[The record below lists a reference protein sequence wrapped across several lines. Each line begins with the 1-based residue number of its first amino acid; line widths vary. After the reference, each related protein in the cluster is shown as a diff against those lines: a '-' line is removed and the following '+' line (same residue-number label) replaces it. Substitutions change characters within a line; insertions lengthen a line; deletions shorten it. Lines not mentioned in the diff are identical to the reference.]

1 MRTVASFSA
10 AKPSVSP
17 MKIKITLKDLQKS
30 SSAFLPQKT
39 SEQSFEGLLSL
50 QNLRNTV
57 AQETRK
63 LSKTDFTKIEFN
75 PLVQDRKVAEGF
87 VLGSYDYKRIARLK
101 TDSKQLEDET
111 VKTRE
116 YEIGQIYGTAQN
128 YAREFM
134 DTPANLMTPTIFCER
149 ATDLFKDSDTVQVK
163 VREKE
168 WAESKGMGAFLSV
181 GRGSDEP
188 LKFLEL
194 HYNGG
199 DKGDKPLVLVGKG
212 RQP

>member
-1 MRTVASFSA
+1 LGKDDHR
-10 AKPSVSP
+10 
-17 MKIKITLKDLQKS
+17 MKIKITLKDLQK

-50 QNLRNTV
+50 ENLRTTV
-57 AQETRK
+57 AKETRK
-63 LSKTDFTKIEFN
+63 LSKTEFTKIEFN

-111 VKTRE
+111 AKTEE

-149 ATDLFKDSDTVQVK
+149 AVGLFKDSGVQVK

-181 GRGSDEP
+181 GRGSDGNI
-188 LKFLEL
+188 LL
-194 HYNGG
+194 Y
-199 DKGDKPLVLVGKG
+199 
-212 RQP
+212 